1 MSVYTHVLAK
11 CFYPILGLFLSF
23 SVAFAEEK
31 SLSTPDA
38 VSVATNRVDV
48 ELFAAQ
54 PTIQRPNISP
64 SGQHIAGLIHVTGK
78 PVLWIKELFGDDAP
92 LIFSGGQ
99 WKIRW

>member
-31 SLSTPDA
+31 RLSTPDA

-54 PTIQRPNISP
+54 PTIQWPNISP
-64 SGQHIAGLIHVTGK
+64 LRPTHSGLN
-78 PVLWIKELFGDDAP
+78 
-92 LIFSGGQ
+92 SRYGQ
-99 WKIRW
+99 ASALDQRAVW